1 MFPCPSYLHRSQSA
15 CTSAQRE
22 KKTEQAQK
30 TQQIHVQFKRKGTNL
45 DGALGV
51 VLTALA
57 LQLQHDLLGG
67 FCLKKVTKLA
77 YHTTASSL
85 EQAHHQ

>member
-1 MFPCPSYLHRSQSA
+1 VLAPL
-15 CTSAQRE
+15 QRG
-22 KKTEQAQK
+22 KRKTEQAQQ
-30 TQQIHVQFKRKGTNL
+30 TQRRHVQFKRKGTNL

-57 LQLQHDLLGG
+57 LQLQHNLLSG

-77 YHTTASSL
+77 HHTAASYLHKMFTL
-85 EQAHHQ
+85 ERHIIRRWH